1 MGKNNELKKLKGTEK
16 QVRFATDVRR
26 YVLYQ
31 LEHADEQGVDHVY
44 ADKMFSV
51 IKRTSNAKFI
61 LKTFANSF
69 YNHYVLAHLDR
80 LFDIKKE
87 LKDAKTLK
95 QSDVTGFS
103 LCPQYDFY
111 NDYYDYY
118 NHYDEYR
125 DDSAYHKIKD
135 VPFEDKEA
143 QNNEIIGRNTKIL
156 NNNLEYLKEDIA
168 SGYYSYRCEEK
179 INNAIS
185 ELKNIDYDVE
195 KYKFELIKLEPKK
208 YIFEINKRL
217 TSMLTDP
224 HTDTKVQSLVDDV
237 NFYIKASKRY
247 NSDIKNLAP
256 EKVKEYEI
264 EKIDI
269 KDFKAR
275 LDDAEKH
282 AKKYSDQKPVKNEK
296 FDLWF
301 LSCYPYQVCDKFIY
315 RDSAIEV
322 LQSEKRYLNQ
332 NDIVVMQDIGELSIS
347 NDYPSGYY
355 YYITYRNIDDTDK
368 GKAMLKQ
375 YHEEQKSKKERQQRW
390 QKLYDELDTFVH
402 KYMDCDNLL
411 SISEFEAKYEKKCTE
426 AEQIYERS
434 NFYYE
439 GGKYY
444 INDLVI
450 NHDYLAINGN
460 LLFIADYNG
469 SDGDDWGLN
478 NYHGYRVWVVRVSD
492 EQLNR
497 LKRITSELT
506 KLEKELSC

>member
-156 NNNLEYLKEDIA
+156 NNNLEYLK
-168 SGYYSYRCEEK
+168 
-179 INNAIS
+179 
-185 ELKNIDYDVE
+185 
-195 KYKFELIKLEPKK
+195 
-208 YIFEINKRL
+208 
-217 TSMLTDP
+217 
-224 HTDTKVQSLVDDV
+224 
-237 NFYIKASKRY
+237 
-247 NSDIKNLAP
+247 
-256 EKVKEYEI
+256 
-264 EKIDI
+264 
-269 KDFKAR
+269 
-275 LDDAEKH
+275 
-282 AKKYSDQKPVKNEK
+282 
-296 FDLWF
+296 
-301 LSCYPYQVCDKFIY
+301 
-315 RDSAIEV
+315 
-322 LQSEKRYLNQ
+322 
-332 NDIVVMQDIGELSIS
+332 
-347 NDYPSGYY
+347 
-355 YYITYRNIDDTDK
+355 
-368 GKAMLKQ
+368 
-375 YHEEQKSKKERQQRW
+375 
-390 QKLYDELDTFVH
+390 
-402 KYMDCDNLL
+402 
-411 SISEFEAKYEKKCTE
+411 
-426 AEQIYERS
+426 
-434 NFYYE
+434 
-439 GGKYY
+439 
-444 INDLVI
+444 
-450 NHDYLAINGN
+450 
-460 LLFIADYNG
+460 
-469 SDGDDWGLN
+469 
-478 NYHGYRVWVVRVSD
+478 
-492 EQLNR
+492 
-497 LKRITSELT
+497 
-506 KLEKELSC
+506 